1 MTCQTKNVNAATAVH
16 VNVKAVAKLRGRNG
30 FDGVESG
37 GECKQGRYALDSSN
51 TIIANNNYFYESAR
65 LAA

>member
-1 MTCQTKNVNAATAVH
+1 MLLFFNYNYQQ
-16 VNVKAVAKLRGRNG
+16 RGRNG

-37 GECKQGRYALDSSN
+37 GECKQVRYDRNSSN
-51 TIIANNNYFYESAR
+51 FLIANNNYFYDEVR

>member
-1 MTCQTKNVNAATAVH
+1 MNAADVYPQTVDVH
-16 VNVKAVAKLRGRNG
+16 AATIRGRNG

-37 GECKQGRYALDSSN
+37 GECKQVRYGRNSSN
-51 TIIANNNYFYESAR
+51 FLIANNNYFYDEAR

>member
-1 MTCQTKNVNAATAVH
+1 MNVADVYQQPASVHAATI
-16 VNVKAVAKLRGRNG
+16 RGRNG

-37 GECKQGRYALDSSN
+37 GECKQVRYDHNSSN
-51 TIIANNNYFYESAR
+51 FLIANNNYYYDQR